1 MPYVALARADRKVRD
16 RAAADRWAALV
27 SLRPELQPAVALQHE
42 LLGLVTDLSE
52 RIERGRLPRLSL
64 PARYLAA
71 KLQRGVPALAGEPI
85 PLPVPLLKPA
95 LLALCAA
102 LARGG
107 AGEAADRIRTHLD
120 ETRIDAGSLLAAS
133 LKRDQVAIRTVAMHQ
148 GLAPDLVWL
157 VAELAVSPFVYV
169 LQRALLDHQS
179 ESPELHAALD
189 GWRNGYC
196 PVCGSW
202 PALAEVAESH
212 RVLRC
217 SFCALAWTPDTYACA
232 YCGEDG
238 EKFVTAAPNEAHID
252 RRLEVCGTCGGYLK
266 TIDVPALTP
275 FPLLA
280 IADLETMDLDMAAME
295 KGYNRPAVKD
305 FAKRT

>member
-1 MPYVALARADRKVRD
+1 MAYAALAQAAREARD
-16 RAAADRWAALV
+16 RAAADRWTAL
-27 SLRPELQPAVALQHE
+27 LTRRPELQPAVALQHE
-42 LLGLVTDLSE
+42 LLGLVTDLAE
-52 RIERGRLPRLSL
+52 LIERGRVPRLSL

-85 PLPVPLLKPA
+85 PLPVPVLKPA
-95 LLALCAA
+95 LLALCAS

-107 AGEAADRIRTHLD
+107 AGEAADRIRAHLD

-133 LKRDQVAIRTVAMHQ
+133 LKRDQIAIRTVAMHQ

-169 LQRALLDHQS
+169 LQRSLFGH
-179 ESPELHAALD
+179 ESANPELHAALD
-189 GWRNGYC
+189 GWSHGYC
-196 PVCGSW
+196 PLCGSW
-202 PALAEVAESH
+202 PALAEVAQSR

-217 SFCALAWTPDTYACA
+217 SFCALAWTPAAYACT
-232 YCGEDG
+232 YCGERG
-238 EKFVTAAPNEAHID
+238 EKFVTAAPNEERMD

-280 IADLETMDLDMAAME
+280 IADLETMDLDVAAME
-295 KGYNRPAVKD
+295 KGYNRPAMKD
-305 FAKRT
+305 FGRK

>member
-1 MPYVALARADRKVRD
+1 MPYVALAQATREARD
-16 RAAADRWAALV
+16 LAAADRWAALV

-42 LLGLVTDLSE
+42 LLDLVTELAD

-64 PARYLAA
+64 PPRYLAA

-95 LLALCAA
+95 LVTLCDA

-107 AGEAADRIRTHLD
+107 AGEAAEHIRTHLN
-120 ETRIDAGSLLAAS
+120 ETRIEAAALLAAS
-133 LKRDQVAIRTVAMHQ
+133 LKRDQIAIRTVATHQ

-169 LQRALLDHQS
+169 LQRSLFDQEAA
-179 ESPELHAALD
+179 SPELHAALD
-189 GWRNGYC
+189 AWASGYC
-196 PVCGSW
+196 PLCGSW
-202 PALAEVAESH
+202 PALAEVAATH

-217 SFCALAWTPDTYACA
+217 SFCALAWSPTNYACA
-232 YCGEDG
+232 YCGEHG
-238 EKFVTAAPNEAHID
+238 EKFVTAAPDDARTD
-252 RRLEVCGTCGGYLK
+252 RRLEVCGTCGSYLK
-266 TIDVPALTP
+266 AIDVPVLTP

-295 KGYNRPAVKD
+295 KGYNRPALKD
-305 FAKRT
+305 FGKR